1 LKTINLYCDESS
13 HLNYKDENVMGFAE
27 IECDYSKIKEVNSYL
42 KELKRNFNISEHQE
56 LKWSKV
62 SKSNLKL
69 YKSFIN
75 YFFIDDDL
83 RFRATIIKDKT
94 KLKFTE
100 TNTKSDFYYK
110 MLYLMII
117 RVVNPANQYN
127 IYLDIKDTNSAKKIN
142 TLQNYLNS
150 TKIEYNVTNTILK
163 VQTIRSY
170 ESNLLQLADILL
182 GAIIYHHKK
191 EFKNEAKKELVEYIK
206 SKSYKSLDRSTLSN
220 ELKFNLFISDANRMK
235 LRGED
240 EL

>member
-1 LKTINLYCDESS
+1 
-13 HLNYKDENVMGFAE
+13 
-27 IECDYSKIKEVNSYL
+27 
-42 KELKRNFNISEHQE
+42 
-56 LKWSKV
+56 
-62 SKSNLKL
+62 
-69 YKSFIN
+69 
-75 YFFIDDDL
+75 
-83 RFRATIIKDKT
+83 
-94 KLKFTE
+94 
-100 TNTKSDFYYK
+100 
-110 MLYLMII
+110 MII